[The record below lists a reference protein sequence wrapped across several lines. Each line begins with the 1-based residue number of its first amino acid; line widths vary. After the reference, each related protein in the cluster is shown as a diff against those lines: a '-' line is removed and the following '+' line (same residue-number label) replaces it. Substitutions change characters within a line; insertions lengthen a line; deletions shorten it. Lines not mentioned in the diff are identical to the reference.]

1 MLYNKTLIAF
11 KCNKS
16 VQTSNELVNCNK
28 YFYSNKRPNRWWK
41 QHDFFLCR
49 WVFGCWHDGWSI
61 RNPFQWQ
68 NITLEGNI
76 TICLIPNTIHRWT
89 KCIKEK
95 EAEKTLLKYK
105 RVVMKE

>member
-41 QHDFFLCR
+41 QHDFFFYVDEFLD
-49 WVFGCWHDGWSI
+49 VDMMDEVLETLFND
-61 RNPFQWQ
+61 
-68 NITLEGNI
+68 NI
-76 TICLIPNTIHRWT
+76 
-89 KCIKEK
+89 
-95 EAEKTLLKYK
+95 
-105 RVVMKE
+105 